1 MNDKRLSQQE
11 LESYLWGA
19 ANILRRLLDLPPP
32 DHRRRRR
39 DQLEAV
45 LQMQAGVVEEDVLG
59 AGADIY
65 GEDFHK
71 LILKIRNWKFEI
83 GNSECEICRRF
94 DR

>member
-1 MNDKRLSQQE
+1 V
-11 LESYLWGA
+11 
-19 ANILRRLLDLPPP
+19 LRRLLDLPPP

-65 GEDFHK
+65 GEDFHRLK
-71 LILKIRNWKFEI
+71 LEKSKLEI
-83 GNSECEICRRF
+83 GNLLLDCTIIRSVGQGQG
-94 DR
+94 